1 VRIAVIG
8 SGPAGVYAVQALL
21 GGGLDADV
29 DVIDLLPAP
38 FGLVRYG
45 VAPDHPKIKSISR
58 VLHRVLESPRV
69 RFLGNVRY
77 GVDLTAEDLRR
88 HYHAVIHA
96 SGTPGERR
104 LGIPGEDLPSSRGA
118 AEFVAWYNG
127 HPGGPFEFPLAAGA
141 VAVVGAGN
149 VALDAVRM
157 LATEPAELGRTDVP
171 DAVLAAFRD
180 NRATDVYLLAR
191 RGPQHAK
198 FTTPELR
205 ELGALDGVDVLVPP
219 EDLPAED
226 PPGAERTV
234 RNNLAALR
242 GWAERG
248 PTGAPRRIHLRFW
261 RRPAEILGAGDVTG
275 LVAERMVGVGDGRVT
290 GTGEHETFP
299 VQAVLRAVGYG
310 GAPVPGLP
318 FDSDTGTV
326 PHDAGRVVDPATGR
340 PVTGAYVAG
349 WIKRGPIGVI
359 GTNKAD
365 AAETVRS
372 LVADA
377 PGLPEPAEPDPGAVP
392 ALLAARGVP
401 YTTWDGW
408 LRLADEEA
416 RAGATQGRPSA
427 KIVDMTAMLRI
438 CRGG

>member
-1 VRIAVIG
+1 MIG
-8 SGPAGVYAVQALL
+8 SGPAGVYAAQALL
-21 GGGLDADV
+21 GSGLDVDV
-29 DVIDLLPAP
+29 DVIDVLPAP

-58 VLHRVLESPRV
+58 VLHGVLESPRV

-77 GVDLTAEDLRR
+77 GVDLTAEDVRR

-104 LGIPGEDLPSSRGA
+104 LGIPGEELPSARGA
-118 AEFVAWYNG
+118 AEFVSWYNG
-127 HPGGPFEFPLAAGA
+127 HPGGPSEFPLVAGS

-157 LATEPAELGRTDVP
+157 LATEPAELARTDVP
-171 DAVLAAFRD
+171 DPVLAAFRR
-180 NRATDVYLLAR
+180 NAATDLYLVAR
-191 RGPQHAK
+191 RGPQHAR

-219 EDLPAED
+219 DDLPAED

-234 RNNLAALR
+234 RNNLTALR
-242 GWAERG
+242 RWADRG
-248 PTGAPRRIHLRFW
+248 ATGAPRRIHLRFW
-261 RRPAEILGAGDVTG
+261 RRPAEIKADGAGNGDVAG
-275 LVAERMVGVGDGRVT
+275 LVTERMVGAGDGRVT

-318 FDSDTGTV
+318 FDEATGTV
-326 PHDAGRVVDPATGR
+326 PHDAGRVVDPATGA
-340 PVTGAYVAG
+340 PVPGAYVAG
-349 WIKRGPIGVI
+349 WLKRGPVGVI

-365 AAETVRS
+365 AAETVRA

-377 PGLPEPAEPDPGAVP
+377 AGLPEPAEPDPAAVP
-392 ALLAARGVP
+392 ALLAGRGVP
-401 YTTWDGW
+401 PTTWDGW
-408 LRLADEEA
+408 LRLAEAEA
-416 RAGATQGRPSA
+416 RAGASQGRPSA
-427 KIVDMTAMLRI
+427 KIADMTAMLRI